1 MIHWK
6 NKPIDKLSKSELQTA
21 LLQSVNMNVSK
32 DTFVETTNQ
41 PFIFTLGFS
50 VGTFIAIAGFTIG
63 AIIN

>member
-6 NKPIDKLSKSELQTA
+6 NKPIDKLTKNELQDA
-21 LLQSVNMNVSK
+21 LLQSVKMNVSK

-50 VGTFIAIAGFTIG
+50 VGSFIAIAGFTIG
-63 AIIN
+63 AMVN

>member
-6 NKPIDKLSKSELQTA
+6 NKPIDRLTKSELQDA
-21 LLQSVNMNVSK
+21 LLQAVKMNVSK
-32 DTFVETTNQ
+32 NSFVETTNQ

-63 AIIN
+63 AVLT

>member
-6 NKPIDKLSKSELQTA
+6 NKPIDKLSKNELQDA
-21 LLQSVNMNVSK
+21 LLQAVKMNISK
-32 DTFVETTNQ
+32 STFVETTNQ

-63 AIIN
+63 SVLT